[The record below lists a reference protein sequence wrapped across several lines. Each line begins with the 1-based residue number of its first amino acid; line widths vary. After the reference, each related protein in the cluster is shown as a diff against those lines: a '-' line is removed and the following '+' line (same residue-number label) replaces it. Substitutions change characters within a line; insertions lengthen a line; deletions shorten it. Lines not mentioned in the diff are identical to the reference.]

1 MKKSLYW
8 AAGALIAGM
17 TFAGAASAGS
27 LPAKDLTLGGAS
39 GLTQELSA
47 RCRVV
52 VTHYWR
58 HGRRH
63 TARRTVCRHRPY
75 CRTVVTH
82 KWRHGHRITVRKRI
96 C

>member
-17 TFAGAASAGS
+17 TFAGAANAGS
-27 LPAKDLTLGGAS
+27 LPAQDGLS

-47 RCRVV
+47 RCRTVI
-52 VTHYWR
+52 THKWR
-58 HGRRH
+58 NGRRI
-63 TARRTVCRHRPY
+63 TVRRNVCDRGWRSS

-82 KWRHGHRITVRKRI
+82 KWRHGNRITVRKRV

>member
-8 AAGALIAGM
+8 AAGVLVAGL

-27 LPAKDLTLGGAS
+27 LPATTAN
-39 GLTQELSA
+39 GLTQDLSA
-47 RCRVV
+47 R
-52 VTHYWR
+52 
-58 HGRRH
+58 
-63 TARRTVCRHRPY
+63 

-82 KWRHGHRITVRKRI
+82 RWSHGRRIAVRRNVCTHRPRCHTVVKYRWHHGHRTAVRTRV

>member
-27 LPAKDLTLGGAS
+27 SPAPLS
-39 GLTQELSA
+39 GVSGDLTQELSA
-47 RCRVV
+47 RCRTV
-52 VTHYWR
+52 VTKRWR
-58 HGRRH
+58 NGRRV
-63 TARRTVCRHRPY
+63 TVRRNVCDARPN
-75 CRTVVTH
+75 CRTVV
-82 KWRHGHRITVRKRI
+82 KYRYNNGRRVVVRTRV

>member
-1 MKKSLYW
+1 MKKSWYW

-27 LPAKDLTLGGAS
+27 LPAS
-39 GLTQELSA
+39 GSADLTQELSA

-52 VTHYWR
+52 VTHNWR

-63 TARRTVCRHRPY
+63 TVRRTICDRPR

-82 KWRHGHRITVRKRI
+82 RWHHGHRVTVRKRV

>member
-27 LPAKDLTLGGAS
+27 LPATGAS

-52 VTHYWR
+52 YSH
-58 HGRRH
+58 H
-63 TARRTVCRHRPY
+63 
-75 CRTVVTH
+75 
-82 KWRHGHRITVRKRI
+82 WRHGHRYTSRRTVCTRPRCRTVVSHRWHHGHRVTVRRRV

>member
-27 LPAKDLTLGGAS
+27 LPAQDGAS

-47 RCRVV
+47 RCR
-52 VTHYWR
+52 
-58 HGRRH
+58 
-63 TARRTVCRHRPY
+63 TVI
-75 CRTVVTH
+75 TH
-82 KWRHGHRITVRKRI
+82 KWRHGRRITVRRNVCNRGHWRAGCRTVIKWGYRNGHRI
-96 C
+96 KVRTRTC

>member
-27 LPAKDLTLGGAS
+27 LPTSGSTDLT
-39 GLTQELSA
+39 QDLSA
-47 RCRVV
+47 RCRVI
-52 VTHYWR
+52 VTKRWR
-58 HGRRH
+58 NGRRV
-63 TARRTVCRHRPY
+63 TVRRTVCDRVSRPN
-75 CRTVVTH
+75 CRTVV
-82 KWRHGHRITVRKRI
+82 KYRYNNGRRVVVRTRV

>member
-8 AAGALIAGM
+8 AAGALIAGL
-17 TFAGAASAGS
+17 TFAGGASAGS
-27 LPAKDLTLGGAS
+27 LPHTGAS
-39 GLTQELSA
+39 NLTQDLSA

-52 VTHYWR
+52 YSHYWR
-58 HGRRH
+58 HGRRYTSRH
-63 TARRTVCRHRPY
+63 TVCTPS

-82 KWRHGHRITVRKRI
+82 RWHNGHRVTVRRRV

>member
-8 AAGALIAGM
+8 AAGALVAGM
-17 TFAGAASAGS
+17 TFAGAASANP
-27 LPAKDLTLGGAS
+27 LPASGAT

-52 VTHYWR
+52 VSHYWR

-63 TARRTVCRHRPY
+63 TARRTVCSHRPY

-82 KWRHGHRITVRKRI
+82 KWRHGHRVTVRKRV